1 MKLED
6 MESCSVTEYE
16 FREGRG
22 LCRKCMMYAVCSTAM
37 SPNAKFLLLSFFL
50 NKTLDSTMF

>member
-37 SPNAKFLLLSFFL
+37 SPNAKELVDKAMDELGM
-50 NKTLDSTMF
+50 KV